1 MRIYTG
7 KEIFNEGLKGA
18 LGIGNNFSATVWN
31 KIYDADLVKQS
42 VVNIDK
48 GLFFAE
54 DEYLNYHCFANDS
67 LNRIS
72 TSEKC
77 FYCWNVGVGFSSSND
92 SGLAL
97 LSDYDKIKPTI
108 NEKLKELNLDE
119 ILWTY
124 NLETV
129 YFCRSIIISLISKNE
144 DKNKIFDIIDRIFK
158 SESFI
163 LASDYFKSYTEREKV
178 WVELNKL
185 ATVRDKQE
193 FYNLCESGVVNNN
206 ENFLKKVIKKVL
218 KKL

>member
-1 MRIYTG
+1 MFLLLECWCRFF
-7 KEIFNEGLKGA
+7 IF
-18 LGIGNNFSATVWN
+18 
-31 KIYDADLVKQS
+31 
-42 VVNIDK
+42 
-48 GLFFAE
+48 
-54 DEYLNYHCFANDS
+54 
-67 LNRIS
+67 
-72 TSEKC
+72 
-77 FYCWNVGVGFSSSND
+77 ND

-108 NEKLKELNLDE
+108 IKKLKELDLDE

-163 LASDYFKSYTEREKV
+163 LASDYFKSYTEKV
-178 WVELNKL
+178 WDELNKL